1 MNLILKMH
9 ELNFENARFFSIT
22 ENNNQIDYSD

>member
-9 ELNFENARFFSIT
+9 ELNFENTRFLSIT
-22 ENNNQIDYSD
+22 ENNNHPGYFD